1 MYTFGITLYGLF
13 DFTFDLTPLQR
24 RKDGSAVFY
33 KALLRTNNTLSLRSP
48 DSEPLFAFA
57 SAFGGGVG
65 GLQTWN
71 LNRKICTRR
80 LLPLIT
86 LLAGEK

>member
-33 KALLRTNNTLSLRSP
+33 KPLLRTNNTLSLRSP
-48 DSEPLFAFA
+48 DTEPLFVFA
-57 SAFGGGVG
+57 SAFGGDG
-65 GLQTWN
+65 GELQN
-71 LNRKICTRR
+71 FKLK
-80 LLPLIT
+80 
-86 LLAGEK
+86 